1 MLFSIAEAKA
11 ISLTTLPYTTIQV
24 GEFISQQDPPEQ
36 PGKITATVISSV
48 ESETIKLRAFFP
60 QEAQEVK
67 VSLHNLLGREIS
79 VHPTTSVGQ
88 GETTFQFDTRN
99 LSNGPYFVVLEALGQ
114 RITKKIML
122 TR

>member
-1 MLFSIAEAKA
+1 MIAEVEATGLPT
-11 ISLTTLPYTTIQV
+11 LTPSTVQV
-24 GEFISQQDPPEQ
+24 GEFIRQQDPPEQ
-36 PGKITATVISSV
+36 PGKITATVLRSI
-48 ESETIKLRAFFP
+48 EGETIKLRTFFP
-60 QEAQEVK
+60 QEAESVK

-88 GETTFQFDTRN
+88 GETTFQFDTRS